1 MPLEREPTRALFD
14 RWAET
19 YDADTADPSGPL
31 VGYDDS
37 LYAVIEMVTVGVETK
52 LLDIGIGTGSLAS
65 LFEKRVAA
73 VTGIDVSEQMLVRC
87 AASHPDFRL
96 KEGSFTEIPFP
107 DATFDIVVS
116 SFTFHEVEPD
126 HRVAACSEV
135 ARVVRPGGQLVI
147 LDIMFPSEAAV
158 NEARHSIGSSWDPD
172 EEYPLVGQLD
182 TQLRRNGFTSL
193 RWRQSGPY
201 HWIVVA
207 RRQEAE
213 R

>member
-1 MPLEREPTRALFD
+1 MPREREATRALFD

-37 LYAVIEMVTVGVETK
+37 LYAVNEMVTDGVETK
-52 LLDIGIGTGSLAS
+52 LLDIGIGTRFLAS

-73 VTGIDVSEQMLVRC
+73 VTGIDVSEQMLARC

-116 SFTFHEVEPD
+116 SFTFHEVSPSE
-126 HRVAACSEV
+126 RSAACSEV
-135 ARVVRPGGQLVI
+135 VRILRPGGQLAL
-147 LDIMFPSEAAV
+147 LDIMFASEAAV
-158 NEARHSIGSSWDPD
+158 ADGRVAIGAIWDPD
-172 EEYPLVGQLD
+172 ED
-182 TQLRRNGFTSL
+182 
-193 RWRQSGPY
+193 
-201 HWIVVA
+201 
-207 RRQEAE
+207 
-213 R
+213 

>member
-1 MPLEREPTRALFD
+1 
-14 RWAET
+14 
-19 YDADTADPSGPL
+19 
-31 VGYDDS
+31 
-37 LYAVIEMVTVGVETK
+37 MVTVRAGAA
-52 LLDIGIGTGSLAS
+52 LLDIGMGTGSLAA
-65 LFEKRVAA
+65 LFEQRTAEI
-73 VTGIDVSEQMLVRC
+73 TGIDVSRQMLSKC
-87 AASHPDFRL
+87 QDAHPNFQL
-96 KEGSFTEIPFP
+96 EEGSFTEIPFA

-158 NEARHSIGSSWDPD
+158 NEARHSIGPSWDPD